1 MEADSVRLDGLIRY
15 RPARLLFL
23 FLRILILATFVVSR
37 PFVFTVAA
45 IFMLRDP
52 EERLENTSRSFVS
65 VVQATEIVL
74 RGIAF
79 NLFEELFKVA
89 RRSFHTLFNII
100 LSNLNPEYVAAF

>member
-52 EERLENTSRSFVS
+52 GERLENTSRSFVS
-65 VVQATEIVL
+65 SKTNSLKSREDHFIL
-74 RGIAF
+74 CLI
-79 NLFEELFKVA
+79 LF
-89 RRSFHTLFNII
+89 
-100 LSNLNPEYVAAF
+100 